1 MAGLDRK
8 RGADFIAM
16 LQEIGGK
23 VGTGAGGRGVVCLAL
38 SLSLSYAGRGLSAGW
53 LVCGG

>member
-23 VGTGAGGRGVVCLAL
+23 VNARVRSSPFPPPLHLPPQINYFIVV
-38 SLSLSYAGRGLSAGW
+38 
-53 LVCGG
+53 